1 MIDSLKNKNNLI
13 ALIGASNDKNKYGNK
28 ILLDLVS
35 KGHNVVPINP
45 KEDIIAGLKSYKNV
59 SELSEKPSIINF
71 VVPPNVGF
79 ELTKDLVESGYDN
92 FWYQPG
98 AESSEISSYLESN
111 SKNYI
116 DDKNFR
122 KIFALELNGLHYSDL
137 GYSKLTNIIYEEYL
151 K

>member
-35 KGHNVVPINP
+35 KGHNVVPVNP
-45 KEDIIAGLKSYKNV
+45 KETFIAGLKSYNNI

-71 VVPPNVGF
+71 VVPPSVGY
-79 ELTKDLVESGYDN
+79 ELTKELVESGYDN

-98 AESSEISSYLESN
+98 CREFR
-111 SKNYI
+111 
-116 DDKNFR
+116 NFFVFR
-122 KIFALELNGLHYSDL
+122 I
-137 GYSKLTNIIYEEYL
+137 
-151 K
+151 